1 MVVLL
6 VAAGCALISAGTAQ
20 AHSALVGSTPSADAV
35 LDTAPS
41 SVELVFN
48 QEIQTS
54 FANVTVSAADG
65 TQVGAGGEP
74 SVQGERVSLVTTGQM
89 SSGTYTVGYRVISED
104 GHPITGGSYS
114 FTLNAAKNNAAPLPG
129 GATPPA
135 TVAPSAA
142 TADADSDD
150 GSPPLL
156 LPILGGAVAIL
167 FVIGMVIVLRGD
179 KRSKR

>member
-1 MVVLL
+1 MRRAMVVLL

-65 TQVGAGGEP
+65 TQVGAGEP

-104 GHPITGGSYS
+104 GHPITGSYS
-114 FTLNAAKNNAAPLPG
+114 FTLNAATNNAAPLPEVQHLRQLLRRRRRPPMP
-129 GATPPA
+129 TPTTDPHCCCRFS
-135 TVAPSAA
+135 VAQWQSC
-142 TADADSDD
+142 S
-150 GSPPLL
+150 
-156 LPILGGAVAIL
+156 
-167 FVIGMVIVLRGD
+167 
-179 KRSKR
+179 

>member
-65 TQVGAGGEP
+65 TQVGAGEP
-74 SVQGERVSLVTTGQM
+74 SVQPSSTSSSSQSEKVCRRTLSTQSL
-89 SSGTYTVGYRVISED
+89 RN
-104 GHPITGGSYS
+104 
-114 FTLNAAKNNAAPLPG
+114 F
-129 GATPPA
+129 
-135 TVAPSAA
+135 SA
-142 TADADSDD
+142 
-150 GSPPLL
+150 
-156 LPILGGAVAIL
+156 
-167 FVIGMVIVLRGD
+167 
-179 KRSKR
+179 

>member
-104 GHPITGGSYS
+104 GHPITGSYS

>member
-65 TQVGAGGEP
+65 TQVGAGDP

-89 SSGTYTVGYRVISED
+89 SSGTYTDRKR
-104 GHPITGGSYS
+104 TR
-114 FTLNAAKNNAAPLPG
+114 LN
-129 GATPPA
+129 
-135 TVAPSAA
+135 S
-142 TADADSDD
+142 SH
-150 GSPPLL
+150 
-156 LPILGGAVAIL
+156 
-167 FVIGMVIVLRGD
+167 
-179 KRSKR
+179 

>member
-65 TQVGAGGEP
+65 TQVGAGEP
-74 SVQGERVSLVTTGQM
+74 SVQGERVSLVTSGQM

-104 GHPITGGSYS
+104 GHPITGSYS
-114 FTLNAAKNNAAPLPG
+114 FTLNAATNNAAPLPG

-150 GSPPLL
+150 GSPLL